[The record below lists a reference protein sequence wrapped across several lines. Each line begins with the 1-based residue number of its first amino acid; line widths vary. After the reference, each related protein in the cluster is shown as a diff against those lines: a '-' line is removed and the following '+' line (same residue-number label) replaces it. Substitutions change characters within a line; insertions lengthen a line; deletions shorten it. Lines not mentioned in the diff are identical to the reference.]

1 MKRIPDCV
9 KDCEA
14 SLELDQG
21 CLAAM
26 LQRAKCHMEN
36 KEWEQAVRIFERMNN
51 RDRHNQQSKK
61 KAGEAALKV
70 NNHDEAYRLVVV
82 EKNDLCNHFLGQT
95 VL

>member
-1 MKRIPDCV
+1 MKRLEDCV

-36 KEWEQAVRIFERMNN
+36 KEWEQVEILQIQVVPFLRNGKYQRNER
-51 RDRHNQQSKK
+51 QS
-61 KAGEAALKV
+61 
-70 NNHDEAYRLVVV
+70 
-82 EKNDLCNHFLGQT
+82 CS
-95 VL
+95 

>member
-1 MKRIPDCV
+1 MQVYFRMKRLEDCV

-36 KEWEQAVRIFERMNN
+36 KEWEQ
-51 RDRHNQQSKK
+51 
-61 KAGEAALKV
+61 
-70 NNHDEAYRLVVV
+70 V
-82 EKNDLCNHFLGQT
+82 EILF
-95 VL
+95 